1 MAELINAKRLLA
13 LTALLVTLVVSASS
27 AAGPAVAS
35 PRPLLIPGGF
45 RLAGSNGYT
54 LYVLAAPA
62 RAGRPGQVLI
72 YASAKNRGASYKAP
86 ATVTETS
93 IQSNLGSLGEISVTF
108 HRSNE
113 AAAGSC
119 GKQTVRF
126 DSGHFEGRIVF
137 RGEEGFTSAEATTAP
152 GLVTGFCGEGF
163 FSGGPSRYRGGAEL
177 DVRNPALG
185 PRLSVRKSRRNGVA
199 EIEGWTSENVDGI
212 LIGRFAS
219 LQMPTADFTY
229 DRQLRQA
236 TVRPPAPFFG
246 SAHFDRGK
254 KAGLRWSGDLTV
266 DLPGRSAVPLTG
278 PTLRATLVR
287 SG

>member
-1 MAELINAKRLLA
+1 MADLAKVKRLLVYI
-13 LTALLVTLVVSASS
+13 ALLAAQVCSASS
-27 AAGPAVAS
+27 AAEPAVAS
-35 PRPLLIPGGF
+35 ARPLPIPGGF

-62 RAGRPGQVLI
+62 RGGRPGRVLV
-72 YASAKNRGASYKAP
+72 YASAKDKGASYKAP
-86 ATVTETS
+86 ATVTENS
-93 IQSNLGSLGEISVTF
+93 IQANLGSLGEISVDF
-108 HRSNE
+108 HRSNQ
-113 AAAGSC
+113 AHAVSC

-126 DSGHFEGRIVF
+126 DSGHFEGKIVF
-137 RGEEGFTSAEATTAP
+137 RGEEGFTTVEATTAP

-163 FSGGPSRYRGGAEL
+163 FSGGPGRYRGGAEL
-177 DVRNPALG
+177 YVRNPALG
-185 PRLSVRKSRRNGVA
+185 PGMSVRKSQRNGVA
-199 EIEGWTSENVDGI
+199 EIEGWTSEYVDGI

-219 LQMPTADFTY
+219 LQMPSADFTY
-229 DRQLRQA
+229 DSQLRQA

-246 SAHFDRGK
+246 SARFDRGK

-278 PTLRATLVR
+278 PTLRANLVP